1 MRKLS
6 GKFICPLPEMKMFL
20 ETICIRNGSAV
31 NLEAHVER
39 MRHTATRF
47 GFAAPVLPCLESL
60 LPGPL
65 RDKKV
70 KCSIGYRETIRT
82 VRFEAYTP
90 KRIRSLVLVEAD
102 ELDYSFKWAD
112 RSQLEVLNN
121 RGGKGD
127 EVLIV
132 QNGCITDTTYS
143 NVVFR
148 KNGEFF
154 TPDTYL
160 LNGTKRQRLLRES
173 IIKEATI
180 TVDNLH
186 GFEHVYLINAM
197 LDIEDGVSCPV
208 QSILNSIII

>member
-1 MRKLS
+1 
-6 GKFICPLPEMKMFL
+6 MFL
-20 ETICIRNGSAV
+20 ETICIKNGVAV
-31 NLEAHVER
+31 SLEDHAER
-39 MRHTATRF
+39 MRQTADRF
-47 GFAAPVLPCLESL
+47 GFTAPGLPCIESL
-60 LPGPL
+60 LSGSL

-82 VRFEAYTP
+82 VGIVAYTP
-90 KRIRSLVLVEAD
+90 KVIRSLVLVEAE
-102 ELDYSFKWAD
+102 ELDYSFKYSD
-112 RSQLEVLNN
+112 RVQLEVLNKQ
-121 RGGKGD
+121 RGERD

-154 TPDTYL
+154 TPHTYL

-173 IIKEATI
+173 IIKEAAI

-186 GFEHVYLINAM
+186 EFEHVYLINAM
-197 LDIEDGVSCPV
+197 LDIEDGVGCPV

>member
-1 MRKLS
+1 MT
-6 GKFICPLPEMKMFL
+6 MFL
-20 ETICIRNGSAV
+20 ETICIKNGTAV

-39 MRHTATRF
+39 MRQSANRF

-60 LPGPL
+60 LPETL
-65 RDKKV
+65 REKKV
-70 KCSIGYRETIRT
+70 KCSIEYREAIRT
-82 VRFEAYTP
+82 VRFVAYTP

-102 ELDYSFKWAD
+102 EVDYSFKYSD
-112 RSQLEVLNN
+112 RVQLEVLNKQ
-121 RGGKGD
+121 RGERD

-143 NVVFR
+143 NAVFR

-154 TPDTYL
+154 TPHTYL

-173 IIKEATI
+173 IIKEAAI

-186 GFEHVYLINAM
+186 EFEHVYLINAM
-197 LDIEDGVSCPV
+197 LDMEDGVGCPV